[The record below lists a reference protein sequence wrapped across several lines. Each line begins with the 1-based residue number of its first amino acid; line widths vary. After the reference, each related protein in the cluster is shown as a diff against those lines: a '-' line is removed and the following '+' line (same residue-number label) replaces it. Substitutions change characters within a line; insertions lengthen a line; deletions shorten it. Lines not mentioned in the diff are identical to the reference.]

1 MSFFEPPQISFDV
14 RRKVNLG
21 DISNYASPRS
31 TLRLLGLDVGDRRIG
46 VAISD
51 PTGSLA
57 TPVEVYHRKSAEAD
71 TRHILDLA
79 EQFEANGV
87 VVGLP
92 KNMNGSEGPQA
103 EKTREFVATLTAKNL
118 VVHLWDER
126 LSTVEATRRMVE
138 QRHRR
143 RGIQQRI
150 DSEAAALIL
159 QTYLDYLRIRGEQ

>member
-1 MSFFEPPQISFDV
+1 MISPSV
-14 RRKVNLG
+14 
-21 DISNYASPRS
+21 PRDA
-31 TLRLLGLDVGDRRIG
+31 LRLLGLDVGDRRIG

-57 TPVEVYHRKSAEAD
+57 SPVEVYHRRDQVTD
-71 TRHILDLA
+71 TQHVMDLA
-79 EQFEANGV
+79 DELEANGV

-92 KNMNGSEGPQA
+92 KNMNGTEGPQA
-103 EKTREFVATLTAKNL
+103 EKTREFADTLSARGL
-118 VVHLWDER
+118 EVHLWDER

-138 QRHRR
+138 QRHKR

-159 QTYLDYLRIRGEQ
+159 QTYLDFVRIRGEK

>member
-1 MSFFEPPQISFDV
+1 M
-14 RRKVNLG
+14 
-21 DISNYASPRS
+21 PRDE
-31 TLRLLGLDVGDRRIG
+31 LRLLGLDVGDRRIG
-46 VAISD
+46 VAVSD

-57 TPVEVYHRKSAEAD
+57 SPVEVYQRRDPVTD
-71 TRHILDLA
+71 TQHVVDLA
-79 EQFEANGV
+79 DELEANGV

-92 KNMNGSEGPQA
+92 KNMNGTEGLQA
-103 EKTREFVATLTAKNL
+103 EKTREFAGALSGRGLT
-118 VVHLWDER
+118 VHLWDER

-159 QTYLDYLRIRGEQ
+159 QTYLDFVRIRGAK

>member
-1 MSFFEPPQISFDV
+1 MGEFQ
-14 RRKVNLG
+14 
-21 DISNYASPRS
+21 ASGVPRD

-46 VAISD
+46 VAVSD

-57 TPVEVYHRKSAEAD
+57 SPVEVYHRKDSVAD
-71 TRHILDLA
+71 TQHVKDLA
-79 EQFEANGV
+79 DELEANGV

-92 KNMNGSEGPQA
+92 KNMNGTEGPQA
-103 EKTREFVATLTAKNL
+103 EKTREFADALTARGMTI
-118 VVHLWDER
+118 HLWDER
-126 LSTVEATRRMVE
+126 LSTVEATRRLVE

-159 QTYLDYLRIRGEQ
+159 QTYLDFVRIRGEK

>member
-1 MSFFEPPQISFDV
+1 
-14 RRKVNLG
+14 LG
-21 DISNYASPRS
+21 DIPSYSTPRE

-57 TPVEVYHRKSAEAD
+57 SPVEVYHRRDTAAD
-71 TRHILDLA
+71 TQHVLDLA
-79 EQFEANGV
+79 DELEANGV

-92 KNMNGSEGPQA
+92 KNMNGTEGPQA
-103 EKTREFVATLTAKNL
+103 EKTREFADTLTARGL
-118 VVHLWDER
+118 TVHLWDER

-159 QTYLDYLRIRGEQ
+159 QTYLDFVRIRGGK

>member
-1 MSFFEPPQISFDV
+1 
-14 RRKVNLG
+14 LG
-21 DISNYASPRS
+21 DIASSSVPRE

-46 VAISD
+46 VAVSD

-57 TPVEVYHRKSAEAD
+57 SPVEVYHRKDPVAD
-71 TRHILDLA
+71 TQHVVDLA
-79 EQFEANGV
+79 DELEANGI

-103 EKTREFVATLTAKNL
+103 EKTREFADTLAARGL
-118 VVHLWDER
+118 SIHLWDER
-126 LSTVEATRRMVE
+126 LSTVEATRRLVE

-159 QTYLDYLRIRGEQ
+159 QTYLDFVRIRGEK

>member
-1 MSFFEPPQISFDV
+1 
-14 RRKVNLG
+14 LG
-21 DISNYASPRS
+21 DIARSSAPRE

-46 VAISD
+46 VAVSD

-57 TPVEVYHRKSAEAD
+57 SPVEVYHRKDPTSD
-71 TRHILDLA
+71 TQHVVDLA
-79 EQFEANGV
+79 DELEANGV

-103 EKTREFVATLTAKNL
+103 EKTREFADTLTARGL
-118 VVHLWDER
+118 TIHLWDER

-159 QTYLDYLRIRGEQ
+159 QTYLDFVRIRGEK

>member
-1 MSFFEPPQISFDV
+1 M
-14 RRKVNLG
+14 G
-21 DISNYASPRS
+21 DIPSSSVPRE

-57 TPVEVYHRKSAEAD
+57 SPVEVYHRRDPATDTQHVIELAD
-71 TRHILDLA
+71 EL
-79 EQFEANGV
+79 EANGV

-92 KNMNGSEGPQA
+92 KNMNGTEGPQA
-103 EKTREFVATLTAKNL
+103 EKTREFAQTLEARGLTI
-118 VVHLWDER
+118 HLWDER
-126 LSTVEATRRMVE
+126 LSTVEATRRLVE

-159 QTYLDYLRIRGEQ
+159 QTYLDFVRIRGGK